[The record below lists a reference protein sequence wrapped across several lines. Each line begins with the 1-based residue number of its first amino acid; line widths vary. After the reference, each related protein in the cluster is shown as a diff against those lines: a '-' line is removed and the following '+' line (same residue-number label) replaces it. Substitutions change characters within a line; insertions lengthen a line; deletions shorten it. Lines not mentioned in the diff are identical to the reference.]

1 MINLLQVSLHQKDIE
16 LQEWEDKHKKFI
28 EKAKS
33 VVKCMDTKNVALCDT
48 DTSVLQNRLLKAN
61 KEISDLKVC
70 ISEMIT
76 ISIINKAKRFCN
88 DLTIVRSM

>member
-1 MINLLQVSLHQKDIE
+1 ME

-33 VVKCMDTKNVALCDT
+33 VVKCMDTKNMALCDT
-48 DTSVLQNRLLKAN
+48 DTSVLQNRLIKAN

-70 ISEMIT
+70 IY
-76 ISIINKAKRFCN
+76 
-88 DLTIVRSM
+88 L